1 MHVQSNVP
9 YTKGTCLFLVLS
21 YGITWSQMN
30 IHSSWEPPMAPNKT
44 TCHGWSLFYCF
55 IRAPLGSAVLHCC
68 SWRSQSGCEVCGVVC
83 GAGPSVCVSHFIT
96 SACRQYNL
104 DLSLIMAF
112 MKVSPSG
119 SSCSVSLQ
127 RASDWFSGTVWE
139 THSILFHLGFQ
150 CLPRTLCFKVFF

>member
-1 MHVQSNVP
+1 MYILQVGNACSIQHSIHKGHLPIPSSQLWDYMKSNEHSQ
-9 YTKGTCLFLVLS
+9 FLRAS
-21 YGITWSQMN
+21 HGPQQD
-30 IHSSWEPPMAPNKT
+30 H
-44 TCHGWSLFYCF
+44 CHGWSLFYCF
-55 IRAPLGSAVLHCC
+55 IWAPLGSAVLHCC

-127 RASDWFSGTVWE
+127 RASD
-139 THSILFHLGFQ
+139 
-150 CLPRTLCFKVFF
+150 